1 MMMMLLTSIK
11 MKAEKKEQ
19 LTKLQNYKE
28 TEKTKKKLI
37 FESHNKTLYKKNGLD
52 INCANA
58 HKKAQCNLFLQT
70 WDCCVCPERAGGRVT
85 TVLVWLVLATD
96 G

>member
-1 MMMMLLTSIK
+1 MRAT
-11 MKAEKKEQ
+11 
-19 LTKLQNYKE
+19 TKILCKR
-28 TEKTKKKLI
+28 KI
-37 FESHNKTLYKKNGLD
+37 GLD
-52 INCANA
+52 MNCTNA
-58 HKKAQCNLFLQT
+58 HKKEQCNLSLQT